1 MHGIVVRA
9 AAYVASVFSLYIAA
23 VMLIPAAVDLYY
35 GHSDWQIFT
44 FCALATGAVALTVA
58 AATRGRAP
66 VRSTR
71 LAFFVV
77 VVLWVTLAVVGALPI
92 YVALDISFA
101 GAIFES
107 ISAITTTGSTVIVGL
122 DDLPPGVLLWR
133 SLLTGVGGLGVVVL
147 GLFFLP
153 LLNVGGFS
161 YFQIES
167 SDIEER
173 PFDRLASFLRA
184 LVAIYVILTVL
195 CALAYAMAGMSTFDA
210 INHAMS
216 TLATGGF
223 STHDASFG
231 HFEDNWTVL
240 WVGTIFMILGA
251 LPFSILI
258 LFVVRGRLDALR
270 DPQIRLFLAYTAVIV
285 IAVAVHRR
293 VVNDVPFGEALTSSA
308 FNLVSIITTT
318 GFASEDYTLW
328 EPFAVMMVFFAT
340 FLGGCSGST
349 SGAIKAYRFFVL
361 GRMLQNGLRTLIY
374 GRSVQPLRYGSRII
388 DEEMQRSVVL
398 FMIAFF
404 AVWVGGS
411 VLLAAGNID
420 IVTALT
426 ASLTAVTNV
435 GPGLGPIIGP
445 AGNFSTLSDY
455 ALWVLSACMLLGR
468 LEILA
473 VFVLLTPTFWRN

>member
-1 MHGIVVRA
+1 MFRSA
-9 AAYVASVFSLYIAA
+9 AFVASIFSLYIAGA
-23 VMLIPAAVDLYY
+23 MLIPAAVDLYY
-35 GHSDWQIFT
+35 GHSDWQVFLV
-44 FCALATGAVALTVA
+44 CAMTTGAIALTVA
-58 AATRGRAP
+58 AATGGRSP

-77 VVLWVTLAVVGALPI
+77 VVLWATLGFVGALPL
-92 YVALDISFA
+92 YMASFEVSFA
-101 GAIFES
+101 GAVFES
-107 ISAITTTGSTVIVGL
+107 VSAITTTGSTVLVGL
-122 DDLPPGVLLWR
+122 DNMPPGILLWR
-133 SLLTGVGGLGVVVL
+133 SLLNWIGGLGVVVL

-161 YFQIES
+161 YFRIES
-167 SDIEER
+167 SDIEDR
-173 PFDRLASFLRA
+173 PFERLASFLRA
-184 LVAIYVILTVL
+184 LAAIYAVLTLL
-195 CALAYAMAGMSTFDA
+195 CATAYAVAGMSAFDA
-210 INHAMS
+210 INHSMA

-231 HFEDNWTVL
+231 FFENSAILWIGTV
-240 WVGTIFMILGA
+240 FMILGA

-258 LFVVRGRLDALR
+258 LFVLRGRLDALR
-270 DPQIRLFLAYTAVIV
+270 DPQIRLFLAYTAAIV
-285 IAVAVHRR
+285 LAVAIHRR
-293 VVNDVPFGEALTSSA
+293 VTADIPFGEALTSSA

-328 EPFAVMMVFFAT
+328 GPFAVTVVFFAT

-374 GRSVQPLRYGSRII
+374 GRSVQPLRYGNRVI

-398 FMIAFF
+398 FLAAFF
-404 AVWVGGS
+404 LVWVAGS
-411 VLLAAGNID
+411 IALAAGGMD
-420 IVTALT
+420 LVTALT
-426 ASLTAVTNV
+426 ASLTALTNV

-445 AGNFSTLSDY
+445 AGNFSTVGDY
-455 ALWVLSACMLLGR
+455 ALWILSASMLLGR

-473 VFVLLTPTFWRN
+473 VLVLLTPTFWRN